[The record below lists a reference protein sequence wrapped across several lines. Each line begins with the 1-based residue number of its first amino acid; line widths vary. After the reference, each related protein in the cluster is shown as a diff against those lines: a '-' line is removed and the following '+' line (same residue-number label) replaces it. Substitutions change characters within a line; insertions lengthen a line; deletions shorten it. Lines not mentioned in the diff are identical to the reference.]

1 MSTLLSM
8 SPIPPLPVSPQ
19 NFVVVVFFCRCLGL
33 IRDGVL
39 EMSII
44 IIVLLLLLL
53 IIIITEVGPTSVTC
67 GLMTLF
73 AQI

>member
-53 IIIITEVGPTSVTC
+53 LIITEVGPTSVTC

>member
-44 IIVLLLLLL
+44 IIVLLLLI

>member
-8 SPIPPLPVSPQ
+8 SSPPLPVSPQ
-19 NFVVVVFFCRCLGL
+19 NFVVVVFFCKCLGL

-44 IIVLLLLLL
+44 IIVLLFLLP
-53 IIIITEVGPTSVTC
+53 IIITEVGPTSVTC